1 MNNRSI
7 NVPSYLGFLS
17 NPFIQHALF
26 WIIYFAFNWIR
37 WGSFFDDYVYSF
49 KSNLVEFPLHIA
61 LVYFTV
67 YFLMPRLLPDKI
79 GWFIIALFG
88 VTLFISYLKI
98 IITFI
103 AVTTDIYKEANRT
116 DIGIF
121 DFVYVADVFIGELY
135 VVAVAISV
143 KITIDW
149 IAYKNKA
156 NELVK
161 TNLET
166 ELAFLKSQI
175 QPHFFFNTL
184 NNLYSLTLDKSDK
197 APYTVLKLSELM
209 SYVIYDAKQKR
220 VPLINEIK
228 HIQNYLDLEMLRYGD
243 KLEIDLAISGD
254 IEGKRIPPVLLLP
267 FIENSFKHGTK
278 ADSETIPIDISLEVI
293 DNMLT
298 FSTEN
303 LRSKADTLDN
313 GLENYKQGV
322 GMTNTKRRLNLVY
335 GDKHSMNIIETE
347 DKYKIVLKIPL
358 D

>member
-1 MNNRSI
+1 M
-7 NVPSYLGFLS
+7 PAYLGFLKK
-17 NPFIQHALF
+17 PFIQHSLF
-26 WIIYFAFNWIR
+26 WGAYFCINWLR
-37 WGSFFDDYVYSF
+37 WGSYFDDYTYSF
-49 KSNLVEFPLHIA
+49 ESNLVEFPLHLAI
-61 LVYFTV
+61 VYFNI
-67 YFLMPRLLPDKI
+67 YFLMPRLIPKRVF
-79 GWFIIALFG
+79 WYIILLALSILG
-88 VTLFISYLKI
+88 IVI
-98 IITFI
+98 IRIILNYFL
-103 AVTTDIYKEANRT
+103 VTTDIYKESNLEHT
-116 DIGIF
+116 DLF
-121 DFVYVADVFIGELY
+121 DFNYVLAAYIGQVY
-135 VVAVAISV
+135 VVAIAMAV
-143 KITIDW
+143 KMTIDW

-156 NELVK
+156 SELVK

-220 VPLINEIK
+220 VPLINEVQ

-243 KLEIDLAISGD
+243 RLEIDLAISGD
-254 IEGKRIPPVLLLP
+254 IEGKVIPPVLLLP

-278 ADSETIPIDISLEVI
+278 VDSELIPIDISLDVT
-293 DNMLT
+293 DNILT

-303 LRSKADTLDN
+303 LKPDEILLDN
-313 GLENYKQGV
+313 GLETHKHGV

-335 GDKHSMNIIETE
+335 GDTHSLEVMETA
-347 DKYKIVLKIPL
+347 DKYKVILTIPI

>member
-1 MNNRSI
+1 MNDQSLNM
-7 NVPSYLGFLS
+7 PSYLGFLR
-17 NPFIQHALF
+17 NPIVQHVLF
-26 WIIYFAFNWIR
+26 WTIYFAFNWIR

-67 YFLMPRLLPDKI
+67 YFLMPRLLPEKI
-79 GWFIIALFG
+79 GWFIVALIG
-88 VTLFISYLKI
+88 VTLFISYIKI
-98 IITFI
+98 IITFF

-116 DIGIF
+116 DIGLF

-135 VVAVAISV
+135 VVAVAVSV

-149 IAYKNKA
+149 ISAKNRT
-156 NELVK
+156 NELEK

-184 NNLYSLTLDKSDK
+184 NNLYSLTLDKSEK

-220 VPLINEIK
+220 VPLINEIQ
-228 HIQNYLDLEMLRYGD
+228 HIQNYLDLEMLRYGER
-243 KLEIDLAISGD
+243 LEVDLQISGD
-254 IEGKRIPPVLLLP
+254 IEGHIIPPVLLLP

-278 ADSETIPIDISLEVI
+278 VDSDTIPITISLDVT
-293 DNMLT
+293 DNILT

-303 LRSKADTLDN
+303 LKPKHEEVDN
-313 GLENYKQGV
+313 GLENYKHGV
-322 GMTNTKRRLNLVY
+322 GMANTRRRLNLVY
-335 GDKHSMNIIETE
+335 GEKHQLDIEE
-347 DKYKIVLKIPL
+347 SDDKYKIILKIPIE
-358 D
+358 